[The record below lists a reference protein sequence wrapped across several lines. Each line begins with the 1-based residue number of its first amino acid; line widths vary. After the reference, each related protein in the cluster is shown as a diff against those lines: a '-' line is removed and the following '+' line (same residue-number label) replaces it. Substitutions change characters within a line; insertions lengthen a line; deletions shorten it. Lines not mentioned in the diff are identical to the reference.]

1 MSRRSPYY
9 DPAYSMPRATKK
21 PEAPTMKEYARAAEL
36 REALRLFQRR
46 TEEVTAAQRLTPR
59 IYQLLLMIKTS
70 GSSRRGA
77 SLTELEERLQLG
89 KSTVTEL
96 VQRAEKRGLVHR
108 DLDRERRRG
117 ISISLTPTGQ
127 RRLAATLAEL
137 GDERRRLIS
146 ILGRRV
152 T

>member
-1 MSRRSPYY
+1 MR
-9 DPAYSMPRATKK
+9 
-21 PEAPTMKEYARAAEL
+21 EYARAAEL
-36 REALRLFQRR
+36 REALRLFERR

-70 GSSRRGA
+70 RTNDERA

-96 VQRAEKRGLVHR
+96 VLRAEKRGLLYR
-108 DLDRERRRG
+108 ELDRERGRG
-117 ISISLTPTGQ
+117 ISISLSAAGQ
-127 RRLAATLAEL
+127 RRLAKTLAEL
-137 GDERRRLIS
+137 GDERRRLS
-146 ILGRRV
+146 NILGRRV